1 MAESILRLKVSSE
14 EYDQK
19 IKRAAEGIQ
28 QYAQKCREVGGTLE
42 QLDDGVL
49 EFVQALGKMD
59 TVATSSKQ
67 QLREMSNALTTLTT
81 TYRGLTDEEKA
92 APFGQELARGI
103 DMLTERAGSM
113 QDAMMD
119 VQQSIRNAAS
129 DTRVF
134 DQVAGGMTMLTST
147 MQTAQGAAKLLGIE
161 LGDNVE
167 VIAKLQAAMA
177 VTQGL
182 QQMQNLLQKQSALMQ
197 GVNALQKEFNL
208 LAKANPYVLLASAVA
223 AVAAGYLLWSKNGEN
238 AKRVQESLNHEL
250 ESTRSQLEQI
260 DKDTDFSVGI
270 AEAAGK
276 SWKAIHDLR
285 LEAARTKLQL
295 ADMNYDK
302 LAASGVA
309 SAEQMKQAADMQQKA
324 WDNVMKVLNE
334 GTIHEVK
341 MRNGGGANRGGRR
354 GGTSVQ
360 QTEEQINSAQI
371 EKLTQEYITAT
382 DQRRQAIEKEIATI
396 QKRNDEIARLK
407 DMALGKAFD
416 AGTLGEVS
424 VTGNKNLQLGK
435 SLSQSNISQYI
446 SNINSEIQSSE
457 IGSTLYD
464 KLTERLADSNAFK
477 NLLTVAVQNGID
489 TSEFNTQELWKKIVG
504 GGEVDDSVWQALVDK
519 INEKLK
525 ELGIEP
531 IKINFETG
539 GIENVKKG
547 ADATSKSMSQAA
559 SAISSVGSAL
569 QQIENPATKI
579 MGTIGQAIATIALAY
594 AETLARD
601 KSKSNVWQFIAT
613 AAAAMISMA
622 TTISSIHS
630 STGYAQGGIVDGR
643 GGGFVGGTAYSGD
656 NIGNVRLDSGELVL
670 NKSQQANLASQ
681 LRDSHQQQPMRIVGV
696 VKGENIALMLDN
708 YGKASG
714 RGELAFWK

>member
-28 QYAQKCREVGGTLE
+28 QYAQKCRDAGGTLE
-42 QLDDGVL
+42 HLGDGVL
-49 EFVQALGKMD
+49 EFVQALGQMD
-59 TVATSSKQ
+59 TVAKSSKQ
-67 QLREMSNALTTLTT
+67 QLREMSNALTTLTA

-129 DTRVF
+129 DTRQF
-134 DQVAGGMTMLTST
+134 DQVAGA
-147 MQTAQGAAKLLGIE
+147 MQAATAGFQTVTGAAKLMGIQM
-161 LGDNVE
+161 GDDVE

-177 VTQGL
+177 VTTGFQT
-182 QQMQNLLQKQSALMQ
+182 MQNLLQKQSALMQ
-197 GVNALQKEFNL
+197 GVNALQKEFNI
-208 LAKANPYVLLASAVA
+208 LAKANPYVLLATAAA
-223 AVAAGYLLWSKNGEN
+223 AVVTAYVAWTSGARDAEKAQKALNGEIE
-238 AKRVQESLNHEL
+238 ATKI
-250 ESTRSQLEQI
+250 QLDEI
-260 DKDTDFSVGI
+260 DRETNFNVAI

-276 SWKAIHDLR
+276 SADAIHKMR
-285 LEAARTKLQL
+285 VEAAKAKFEL
-295 ADMNYDK
+295 ADANWYKLFDAGASKEQLDEADK
-302 LAASGVA
+302 VRNEAWKSVMAAND
-309 SAEQMKQAADMQQKA
+309 K
-324 WDNVMKVLNE
+324 WTE
-334 GTIHEVK
+334 GTIQKLYGKGSGNKSES
-341 MRNGGGANRGGRR
+341 RSSL
-354 GGTSVQ
+354 GTQ
-360 QTEEQINSAQI
+360 KEQTEEQLNSAQI

-464 KLTERLADSNAFK
+464 KLTERLADANAFK

-504 GGEVDDSVWQALVDK
+504 GGEVDDSVWQNMQDQ
-519 INEKLK
+519 INDKLK

-569 QQIENPATKI
+569 QQIEDPTAKV
-579 MGTIGQAIATIALAY
+579 IGIVAQAIATVAAGY
-594 AETLARD
+594 
-601 KSKSNVWQFIAT
+601 AT
-613 AAAAMISMA
+613 ATTQAASMGPWAWIAFGATGLAQMLTMIS
-622 TTISSIHS
+622 TIHS
-630 STGYAQGGIVDGR
+630 ATGYAEGGIVKGN
-643 GGGFVGGTAYSGD
+643 TYSGD
-656 NIGNVRLDSGELVL
+656 MIQANDGSIGLNAGEVVL
-670 NKSQQANLASQ
+670 NHAQQGVLASQ
-681 LRDSHQQQPMRIVGV
+681 LQGVGGSMNLRGIIRGEDILV
-696 VKGENIALMLDN
+696 VADRSARRQGKGELL
-708 YGKASG
+708 
-714 RGELAFWK
+714 FWK